1 MKQKDFDNAV
11 PPTNRLMTVQQILD
25 HDAYSWATNSY
36 LRSLIYN
43 AEDRFGSGGTKVA
56 GNGFASA
63 VIRIGS
69 KILIDM
75 NEFDA
80 FIERH
85 RMAEKSSAPETPCN
99 TKQFGRDQGDG

>member
-1 MKQKDFDNAV
+1 MFEEELALTEIR
-11 PPTNRLMTVQQILD
+11 PSRLMTVRQILD
-25 HDAYSWATNSY
+25 SEGYEWVTNSY

-43 AEDRFGSGGTKVA
+43 AEDRFGSGGTRIP
-56 GNGFASA
+56 GNGFAPA
-63 VIRIGS
+63 VIRIGG

-85 RMAEKSSAPETPCN
+85 RMTEKSVFRGTPCN
-99 TKQFGRDQGDG
+99 TNQMKGV